1 MRIRAIILGLLAWTG
16 AFSAPPSSHAPDDVF
31 QQGLG
36 FYLDENYRQA
46 IKVFELVTAADPED
60 SEYRRWLGRA
70 YGRRAETMSKWKLFS
85 ALGLAKKTRVCFE
98 QAVALDP
105 SNLKALEDLFAFY
118 LQAPSM
124 IGGGLERAGGV
135 ADKIKALDEAAGE
148 HAMAAIDEKRG
159 KHVEAEERLRRA
171 HRIDP
176 DDLESLL
183 ALASFQS
190 RNGAT
195 VESDRLY
202 DEAFEKYPEW
212 PEVWFSRAKALLR
225 SGRGKAE
232 AHSLLKRFLAAEL
245 DPDASPRWEARK
257 LLKP

>member
-1 MRIRAIILGLLAWTG
+1 MRIRAIILGLWACVG
-16 AFSAPPSSHAPDDVF
+16 AFSAQPSSHSPDDVF

-36 FYLDENYRQA
+36 FYLDEDYKQA
-46 IKVFELVTAADPED
+46 IKVFERVTAAYPDH

-98 QAVALDP
+98 QAVDLDR
-105 SNLKALEDLFAFY
+105 SSLKALEDLFELY

-135 ADKIKALDEAAGE
+135 ADKIQALDEAAGE
-148 HAMAAIDEKRG
+148 HAWAAIDEKRG
-159 KHVEAEERLRRA
+159 KHIEAEERLRRA
-171 HRIDP
+171 RRIDP
-176 DDLESLL
+176 GDLENLL

-190 RNGAT
+190 RNGETA
-195 VESDRLY
+195 ESDRLY
-202 DEAFEKYPEW
+202 VEAFKRSPES

-232 AHSLLKRFLAAEL
+232 AHSLLKRYLVAEP

-257 LLKP
+257 LLNP